1 MTMNSDG
8 KDNKSEQSERT
19 ADICRLGALM
29 EQGDAAKT
37 AAHKTATDGPKA
49 ETLQFIPAEER
60 PYYWAFREMKR
71 ISMKHTF
78 AKLPA
83 LDDMAFD
90 GNIHQSVYH
99 IGEDNKPDI
108 LRTSVF
114 DEGKVR
120 YDILQN
126 YYESCAEYPEM
137 MGVLERN
144 GIDEYKLALEKHS
157 RLSEESDEEVYS
169 ASLDP
174 VRLPDDDVY

>member
-8 KDNKSEQSERT
+8 KDNKAKEPGRT
-19 ADICRLGALM
+19 ADICRLGDLAD
-29 EQGDAAKT
+29 QTGAAKD
-37 AAHKTATDGPKA
+37 ALHKTVTDGPKA
-49 ETLQFIPAEER
+49 ETLQFIPAEDR

-71 ISMKHTF
+71 VSLKHTF

-83 LDDMAFD
+83 LDDLAFD

-108 LRTSVF
+108 LRTADF

-126 YYESCAEYPEM
+126 YFESCAEYPEM

-144 GIDEYKLALEKHS
+144 GVDEYKLALEKHS
-157 RLSEESDEEVYS
+157 KLAEDSDEDVYS